1 MAISRVPTATPRSP
15 WGPSSPPDVLDSLR
29 ARGFV
34 ANVSDEAGLRAAFER
49 GMVTAYCGFDP
60 TARSLHTGHLV
71 SIMLLAN
78 LQRAGHRP
86 IALVGGGTGMI
97 GDPSGRSTLRPMLTE
112 AEIASNVAN
121 IRGQF
126 AHYLDFSDDRAL
138 LANNAD
144 WLLPLH
150 YIHFLR
156 DVGRHFTLNQLMQ
169 HETYRERFVHGSL
182 SFLELN
188 YAVTQAYDFL
198 HLFRTYDCILQV
210 GGNDQWFNILAGVD
224 LIRRQAGGAAFAL
237 TTPLMTTSSGVKMS
251 KSEGNAPWLDPELT
265 SPYDYYQYWR
275 NTEDADVGRFL
286 RLFTFLP
293 LDEIAGL
300 ERLEGSALNRAKEVL
315 AFEATRLAHGEPA
328 ALAAQATARAR
339 FGGAAEA
346 EDSGPSWP
354 VAGPRDLVDLVAE
367 TGLAPSKSEAK
378 RLLRGGGVRLGGV
391 TEKADR
397 QVDPSELPA
406 LLRVGK
412 RSVRLVRGD

>member
-1 MAISRVPTATPRSP
+1 
-15 WGPSSPPDVLDSLR
+15 
-29 ARGFV
+29 
-34 ANVSDEAGLRAAFER
+34 
-49 GMVTAYCGFDP
+49 
-60 TARSLHTGHLV
+60 
-71 SIMLLAN
+71 
-78 LQRAGHRP
+78 
-86 IALVGGGTGMI
+86 
-97 GDPSGRSTLRPMLTE
+97 
-112 AEIASNVAN
+112 VAN

-126 AHYLDFSDDRAL
+126 AHFLDFSHDRAL

-144 WLLPLH
+144 WLLPLQ
-150 YIHFLR
+150 YIPFLR
-156 DVGRHFTLNQLMQ
+156 DVGRHFTLNQLVQ
-169 HETYRERFVHGSL
+169 HETYRERFLHGSL

-198 HLFRTYDCILQV
+198 HLFRAYDCILQV

-224 LIRRQAGGAAFAL
+224 LIRRQAGGPAFAL
-237 TTPLMTTSSGVKMS
+237 TTPLMTTSSGAKMS

-265 SPYDYYQYWR
+265 PPYDYYQYWR
-275 NTEDADVGRFL
+275 NTEDADVGRCL

-293 LDEIAGL
+293 LDRIAEL

-315 AFEATRLAHGEPA
+315 AFEATRLAHGEEA